1 MRATIATAL
10 MFAASGAGCMIATS
24 NVAAYFLTP
33 TMFVSAGLLALS
45 IIALASS
52 SAQLAFVRLQ
62 IKRIERINF

>member
-1 MRATIATAL
+1 
-10 MFAASGAGCMIATS
+10 MIATS

>member
-1 MRATIATAL
+1 MRATIAAAL

-24 NVAAYFLTP
+24 NVAYFLTP
-33 TMFVSAGLLALS
+33 TMFVSAGLWALS

-52 SAQLAFVRLQ
+52 SVQLAFVRLQ